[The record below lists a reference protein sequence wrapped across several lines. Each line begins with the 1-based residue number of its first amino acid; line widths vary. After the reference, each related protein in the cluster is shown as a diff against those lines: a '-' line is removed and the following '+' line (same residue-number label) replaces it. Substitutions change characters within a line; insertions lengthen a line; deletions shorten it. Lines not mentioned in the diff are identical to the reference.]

1 MKSKLLL
8 ECLRFLVFIAS
19 LVVFR
24 YAAYRHLE
32 TKLNVNQLDV
42 KAALEPFE
50 ELDNDGSN

>member
-19 LVVFR
+19 LVVLR

-42 KAALEPFE
+42 KAALEPFK
-50 ELDNDGSN
+50 ELKSE

>member
-19 LVVFR
+19 LVVLR

-32 TKLNVNQLDV
+32 TELNVNQLDV
-42 KAALEPFE
+42 KAALEPFK
-50 ELDNDGSN
+50 ELKSE